1 MSIAMRAQRAKSGSD
16 GFIIVAVLWILAALA
31 TLVSVYAI
39 YVTNSAIAVAV
50 SGDAIIA
57 DPLVAAGVELTAY
70 QLLGQTDEK
79 RPAIGQFT
87 ARVGAAQLTIAFQS
101 EAARIDLNAAPK
113 ELLVG
118 LLIGFGASPSMP
130 AAMPTASSPGARKPR
145 RRISIPTREFALS
158 SAGLGYTPRHAP
170 FAHVS
175 ELWLVQGIPPALIE
189 RMLPFV
195 TVFSGKAQVDVIDA
209 APQVIAALPGMT
221 PEIVQAIV
229 ASRDAGLLD
238 RKSLIDL
245 LGGVG
250 QGAAAAD
257 AGKAFRVGVRVAFDN
272 GRRSAAEVVILLP
285 DDGPVPY
292 RVLSWRNAF
301 DGTTDQ
307 ALDFGGDDLVA
318 NYRRDFDA
326 LDRHGR
332 NRRDRA
338 CQPLRLA
345 APGAPGRGRQAGL
358 LCARRH
364 RQVRRRAKGRS
375 SPTAGSVTPNWLAP

>member
-1 MSIAMRAQRAKSGSD
+1 MSTAKRSQRAKSGSD

-39 YVTNSAIAVAV
+39 YVTNSAIAVAA
-50 SGDAIIA
+50 SGDATIA
-57 DPLVAAGVELTAY
+57 DPLISAGVELAAY

-87 ARVGAAQLTIAFQS
+87 ARVGTAQLTIVFQT

-118 LLIGFGASPSMP
+118 LLAGFGASPLDVGGY
-130 AAMPTASSPGARKPR
+130 AD
-145 RRISIPTREFALS
+145 RIIAWRTQVAPQNIDTDPENALYR
-158 SAGLGYTPRHAP
+158 SAGLSYTPRHAP
-170 FAHVS
+170 FTHVS
-175 ELWLVQGIPPALIE
+175 ELWLVQGIPPVLIE

-195 TVFSGKAQVDVIDA
+195 TVFNRQAQVDVIDA

-229 ASRDAGLLD
+229 AARDAGTLD
-238 RKSLIDL
+238 RTSLPDL
-245 LGGVG
+245 MRGVG
-250 QGAAAAD
+250 QGAASTD
-257 AGKAFRVGVRVAFDN
+257 AGRAFRVGVRVAFDN
-272 GRRSAAEVVILLP
+272 GRRSAAEAVIVLP

-307 ALDFGGDDLVA
+307 PLDFG
-318 NYRRDFDA
+318 RR
-326 LDRHGR
+326 
-332 NRRDRA
+332 
-338 CQPLRLA
+338 
-345 APGAPGRGRQAGL
+345 
-358 LCARRH
+358 
-364 RQVRRRAKGRS
+364 
-375 SPTAGSVTPNWLAP
+375 